1 MSGTVV
7 NVTAATNLIAATVN
21 TTKSD
26 VISPTCIGLI
36 LNIVI
41 PMVSV
46 IVFVCSVIIAYFVDD
61 PGLRKLKR
69 STEQP
74 EAMNTDITEEDRNYI
89 RYLADRKLLNHVKG
103 HTFSSFSPGYNHP
116 ISAGIDA
123 PELKHPLAN
132 LRRRACSES
141 NTGPHISEVSSETQF
156 ILEHMLLP
164 LGTGSSHGSIR
175 MRPSFPLPFVN
186 RLKRSDKG
194 YENETTSQNNEEIQK
209 RLEE

>member
-1 MSGTVV
+1 MSVTVV

-21 TTKSD
+21 ATKND
-26 VISPTCIGLI
+26 VISPTCIRLI

-46 IVFVCSVIIAYFVDD
+46 IVFICSVIIAYFVDD

-69 STEQP
+69 STE
-74 EAMNTDITEEDRNYI
+74 
-89 RYLADRKLLNHVKG
+89 
-103 HTFSSFSPGYNHP
+103 
-116 ISAGIDA
+116 
-123 PELKHPLAN
+123 
-132 LRRRACSES
+132 
-141 NTGPHISEVSSETQF
+141 QF

-194 YENETTSQNNEEIQK
+194 HENETTSQNNEEIQK
-209 RLEE
+209 RFEE